1 MTALRSATATAPAVD
16 TVWRPLSPVDVR
28 RTLAPLRRG
37 PADPT
42 FTESADGAQW
52 RTSLL
57 PSGAAT
63 YRLAQLGPR
72 EIHATAWGAG
82 ADELVAGLPEL
93 LGAGD
98 RPEEY
103 SPSHPLLRATV
114 PRVAGLRIPRT
125 GRVVEALVPAVLE
138 QKVTGRQARA
148 AFARLVRR
156 FGAPAPGPAPAGMRV
171 PPPPEVWRAV
181 PSWEWHR
188 AGVEPARSRTICAAM
203 QVAGRLEECATL
215 PPDQAAARLC
225 AVPGVGP
232 WTAAEVAQRALGD
245 ADALSVGDYHLSAFV
260 GWLLV
265 GRPLDDAAMVEL
277 LEPDRPHRYR
287 VVRLLECSGRAAPRF
302 GPRLTVQDHRAH

>member
-1 MTALRSATATAPAVD
+1 MTAPAPAAAVP
-16 TVWRPLSPVDVR
+16 TVESVWRPAVPVDVR
-28 RTLAPLRRG
+28 RTLAPLCRG
-37 PADPT
+37 PGDPT
-42 FTESADGAQW
+42 FTVSADGALW
-52 RTSLL
+52 RTTLL
-57 PSGAAT
+57 PSGATT
-63 YRLAQLGPR
+63 YRLAQRGLH
-72 EIHATAWGAG
+72 EVHATAWGAG
-82 ADELVAGLPEL
+82 AEELVAGLPDL
-93 LGAGD
+93 LGARD
-98 RPEEY
+98 TAERFEPRH
-103 SPSHPLLRATV
+103 SLLVEAAARV
-114 PRVAGLRIPRT
+114 PGLRIPRT

-171 PPPPEVWRAV
+171 PPAAEVWRAV

-203 QVAGRLEECATL
+203 RVVARLEECATL
-215 PPDQAAARLC
+215 PLEEATARLC
-225 AVPGVGP
+225 AVPGIGP
-232 WTAAEVAQRALGD
+232 WTAAEVSQRALGD

-265 GRPLDDAAMVEL
+265 GRPLDDEQMVEL

-287 VVRLLECSGRAAPRF
+287 VIRLLECSGRTAPRF